1 MSNVK
6 RQKLWMMALLV
17 AFVLLA
23 ATYSIVTPILEASD
37 ELWHYPV
44 VQYIA
49 SGRGLPVQTPP
60 ERAGLWKQQASQPP
74 LYYALAA
81 LLTAWVDTSDL
92 TQTLRWNPY
101 AAVGEVTPDG
111 NINMVTHDPAREAWP
126 WRGTVLAIHIARLFS
141 VALGAVTVYLT
152 YRLGR
157 EAFPDRAEIAL
168 GAAALTA
175 FTPMFTFLSGSVN
188 NDDLVTPLCAL
199 ALLIMIRQVG
209 QAQGLPLPQVKIL
222 RQGQNATGDE
232 RRLWVGYWGLGVVIG
247 LATLSKVSGLA
258 LLPLAALTG
267 VWVAWRRGAAS
278 SRPATERLGSDFQ
291 SRAGSHAR
299 LLPLRS
305 GGSWRGAAA
314 WEPPRLGFLGLLRL
328 ALFGRRIDWRHLL
341 TAGLAIGLPVL
352 LITGWW
358 FWRNL
363 QLYGDLL
370 GFKMFTPYFTR
381 AVPADL
387 AQIWSERISF
397 LYGYW
402 GNFGGLNLPIPAWA
416 FTTLNVLLA
425 LSALGLVIAFLQFV
439 VQIASRSSLF
449 TLRPS
454 SFVSRNG
461 PLFFIALWAVIVFV
475 SWLNWTRTTWSSQGR
490 LVFYALPAY
499 SILIVAGLAAWMPR
513 RLAPYL
519 VAALGVGMA
528 LLSAAM
534 PLAVIAPAY
543 ARPPQLTEAQI
554 ASLPQRT
561 DVTFGDA
568 LVLLGYDA
576 PSAPVKPGDSI
587 RLTLYWHALGPTDR
601 EYSVFVHL
609 LNEDELEAQDKG
621 PAYPGRG
628 NLPSTTLAPG
638 QTWAETWVVPIR
650 GTAYAP
656 ARLMWE
662 IGLFD
667 PTSGAR
673 LPAVDRS
680 GRAVGDSCRFGQIEL
695 TRPSGSPFNPVAY
708 DFDDQIEL
716 IGFDL
721 DRRTVRPGDTLHL
734 TLYWRA
740 VAQPLRDYTV
750 FVHVLGKQ
758 QDKVAARD
766 AQPSPPTSRWEPG
779 QVVTATYPLQ
789 FDAAAKPDVYDIAI
803 GVYYFTGASSF
814 QRLKVITRDGRQQ
827 QDVVWLGKVRVVR

>member
-17 AFVLLA
+17 AVVLLA

-111 NINMVTHDPAREAWP
+111 NINMVAHDPAREAWP

-141 VALGAVTVYLT
+141 VALGAATVYLT

-188 NDDLVTPLCAL
+188 NDNLVTPLCAL
-199 ALLIMIRQVG
+199 ALLIMIQQVG

-267 VWVAWRRGAAS
+267 VWVAWRRGGIPGRKS
-278 SRPATERLGSDFQ
+278 PGEGRLGKV
-291 SRAGSHAR
+291 
-299 LLPLRS
+299 
-305 GGSWRGAAA
+305 WR
-314 WEPPRLGFLGLLRL
+314 
-328 ALFGRRIDWRHLL
+328 FGRHLL
-341 TAGLAIGLPVL
+341 MAGMAIGLPVL

-449 TLRPS
+449 TLRPLSREAVLRLS

-461 PLFFIALWAVIVFV
+461 PLFFIALWAAIVFV

-513 RLAPYL
+513 HLAPYL

-587 RLTLYWHALGPTDR
+587 RLTLYWRALGPTDR

-609 LNEDELEAQDKG
+609 LDEDELEAQDKG

-695 TRPSGSPFNPVAY
+695 TRPLGSPFNPVAY